1 MVNVPAEVAKVLP
14 SSAGQSTL
22 APAEPVDVGDA
33 TEVDEAPI
41 GTVADEDAVAE
52 DVMAAADEAT
62 ALRVV
67 VI

>member
-1 MVNVPAEVAKVLP
+1 M
-14 SSAGQSTL
+14 